1 MLQFFC
7 FFARLAK
14 KPLDQRKKQKKKLKI
29 ADFVAYKRL
38 ET

>member
-14 KPLDQRKKQKKKLKI
+14 KPLDQRKKKKKLKI
-29 ADFVAYKRL
+29 ADFVAYNRL